1 MSEHNNTSNADDE
14 QDDEVIASA
23 VKRSGIVIVAIAFVG
38 VCIFGIVQLLKPLPE
53 EDKRTEIVLPEDRA
67 VDQLTVPALPLTD
80 ITDSSGIDWA
90 HESGRDGEKLLPETM
105 GGGVAVF
112 DYDRD
117 GDQDLLFVGGQDWD
131 WTKTRNPK
139 PRSLCL
145 LANDGKANFKD
156 VTQKAGLGISL
167 YGMSPVV
174 GDFDNDGWA
183 DLYVTA
189 VGKNLLFRN
198 DSGVFR
204 DVTESSRAA
213 GKATDWSTG
222 GVFLDYDKDG
232 RLDLFVANYVVWN
245 RELDLSLGFSLVGVG
260 RAYGQPTAFT
270 GTQSMLLHNEG
281 DGSFKD
287 VTKTM
292 GIEVT
297 NSNTGVPVGKGL
309 AVAAVDVDDDGWTDI
324 LVSNDTVQNFLYLN
338 IDGKVFEESGVPMGV
353 AFDRSGN
360 STGAMGVDCGFLRN
374 DASLAVGIGNFANE
388 QSSLYVSDSPMAPF
402 TDQAMATGIGPLS
415 RLNLTFGMCFAD
427 LDLDSRQ
434 DIFCSNGHLE
444 AEISKVQSTQQYAQ
458 PPQFFWNAGTQG
470 SSEFVP
476 LKEVQVGK
484 QALER
489 MVGRGAAYG
498 DLDSD
503 GDLDIVLVASG
514 SKPRVLRNDQELGNH
529 WLRLQLTGS
538 SKSNTSAYGARLE
551 VTAGGVVQTRI
562 ISPTR
567 SYLSQCETIATF
579 GLGSNET
586 VTRVKILWPDGTQ
599 EILESIDVDQTL
611 QITQASNN
619 TE

>member
-1 MSEHNNTSNADDE
+1 MSENKNDPSTDDE
-14 QDDEVIASA
+14 QNDEVIASA
-23 VKRSGIVIVAIAFVG
+23 VKRSGIAVVAIAAVG
-38 VCIFGIVQLLKPLPE
+38 VCILGVVQLLKPPPE

-67 VDQLTVPALPLTD
+67 VDQLTVPALQLTD
-80 ITDSSGIDWA
+80 ITESSGIDWI
-90 HESGRDGEKLLPETM
+90 HEAGMDGEKLLPETM

-112 DYDRD
+112 DFDRD
-117 GDQDLLFVGGQDWD
+117 GDQDLLFVGGEDWE
-131 WTKTRNPK
+131 WTKTKNPS

-145 LANDGKANFKD
+145 FENDGKANFED
-156 VTQKAGLGISL
+156 VTQQAGLGVSL

-174 GDFDNDGWA
+174 GDFDNDGWV
-183 DLYVTA
+183 DLYITA
-189 VGKNLLFRN
+189 VGENLLFRN
-198 DSGVFR
+198 NSGVFQ
-204 DVTESSRAA
+204 DVTVASGAA
-213 GKATDWSTG
+213 GQATDWSTG
-222 GVFLDYDKDG
+222 AAFFDYDKDG
-232 RLDLFVANYVVWN
+232 LLDLFVANYVVWN
-245 RELDLSLGFSLVGVG
+245 RDLDLSLGFSLVGVG

-281 DGSFKD
+281 NGSFKD
-287 VTKTM
+287 VTRAM

-309 AVAAVDVDDDGWTDI
+309 GVAAVDVDDDGWTDI
-324 LVSNDTVQNFLYLN
+324 VVSNDTVQNFLYLN
-338 IDGKVFEESGVPMGV
+338 IDGKAFEEAGVPMGV

-402 TDQAMATGIGPLS
+402 NDQAMATGIGPLS

-476 LKEVQVGK
+476 LKAAQVGRE
-484 QALER
+484 ALER

-514 SKPRVLRNDQELGNH
+514 SKPRILRNDQELGNH

-538 SKSNTSAYGARLE
+538 GKSNTSAYGARIE
-551 VTAGGVVQTRI
+551 VTTGGMVQTRI

-579 GLGSNET
+579 GLGKTNT
-586 VTRVKILWPDGTQ
+586 VERLKIVWPDGAQ
-599 EILESIDVDQTL
+599 QLLETIDVDQTL
-611 QITQASNN
+611 QVTQASGSK
-619 TE
+619 